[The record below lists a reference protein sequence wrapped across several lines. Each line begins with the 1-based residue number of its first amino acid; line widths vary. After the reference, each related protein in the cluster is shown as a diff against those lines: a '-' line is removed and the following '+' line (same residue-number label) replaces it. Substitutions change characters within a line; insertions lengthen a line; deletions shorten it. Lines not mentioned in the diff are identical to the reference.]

1 MSENASGKGKKIV
14 LWIIS
19 IVIMLSAFSY
29 QKRTGPTYP
38 YRGSYKIGDQ
48 EYHHKL
54 IRSGNSNEDA
64 IVELK
69 IGEYTPSLFY
79 KRFKTE
85 DDFTQVLMEKKQEN
99 FTAYLPKQPAAG
111 KLEYYI
117 VMKVGDEKIRIPQNK
132 EENIVIRFKD
142 PVPSFILIPH
152 ILLMFFAMLVGMR
165 AALGALFAPD
175 SMRSF
180 VWFSFISMTI
190 GGMVL
195 GPIVQK
201 YAFGEYW
208 TGFPWGGDWTDNKML
223 IMWVAWLTAI
233 SVVGLKAKSKEL
245 MSRIAVILAA
255 IVMTGVYVIPHSIH
269 GSELDYSKVDAG
281 IDPAEAIKTGK

>member
-14 LWIIS
+14 LWVFS

-38 YRGSYKIGDQ
+38 YRGSYKIGDT
-48 EYHHKL
+48 EYYHKL
-54 IRSGNSNEDA
+54 IRSGDSQEDA
-64 IVELK
+64 VVELK
-69 IGEYTPSLFY
+69 AGEYAPSLFY
-79 KRFKTE
+79 KRFKTQDE
-85 DDFTQVLMEKKQEN
+85 FTQVLMEKKQEN
-99 FTAYLPKQPAAG
+99 FVAFLPKQPAAG
-111 KLEYYI
+111 KLEYYLM
-117 VMKVGDEKIRIPQNK
+117 MKAGDTKIRIPQNK
-132 EENIVIRFKD
+132 EENIIIRFKD
-142 PVPSFILIPH
+142 PVPEYILIPH

-175 SMRSF
+175 SMRAF
-180 VWFSFISMTI
+180 VWFSFVSMTI
-190 GGMVL
+190 GGMIL

-223 IMWVAWLTAI
+223 IMWVAWLAAI

-255 IVMTGVYVIPHSIH
+255 IVMTAVYVIPHSIH

-281 IDPAEAIKTGK
+281 MDPAKAIKTGK